1 MEQIFAY
8 IDTYGLLVVIAGL
21 LASMLC
27 GCIKIPIVKAIK
39 KKNLGEKATSNR
51 ITTVCTLI
59 VAIFSILI
67 IVAYTCIKAHSF
79 APLMTVELY
88 SDILL
93 AITFAKIAYMLYEG
107 VGEVSIKKWMHQ
119 LFTAI
124 AEKAR
129 NNKAS
134 TVQDYVDIVQ
144 SVLTDTL
151 HMPLTDAQKETL
163 KQSLKKQAPVTEEKQ
178 EETDDGEK
186 V

>member
-1 MEQIFAY
+1 MGQIIAY

-39 KKNLGEKATSNR
+39 KKGLGEKATSNR
-51 ITTVCTLI
+51 ITTICTLI

-67 IVAYTCIKAHSF
+67 IVAYTCLKAHSF
-79 APLMTVELY
+79 APLMTVSLY

-107 VGEVSIKKWMHQ
+107 IGGASIKKWMHQ
-119 LFTAI
+119 LFKLI

-129 NNKAS
+129 NSKAS

-163 KQSLKKQAPVTEEKQ
+163 KKSLKDKTPVTGEKQ
-178 EETDDGEK
+178 EETDGGET